1 MSSQDSNILTIR
13 EPARNL
19 RVDANYDVVV
29 AGGGIAGVAAAVAAA
44 REGASVCLIE
54 KQIGLGGLATLGI
67 VTCWLPI
74 CNGAGRQVIG
84 GIGEELLRL
93 SVRDMKAENNEAGF
107 HGVPACW
114 EKKGDKE
121 KRKTTRYATM
131 FNPGLYTLLLE
142 KWVLDAGVSILYDTI
157 VCDVKRKRGQVTHVV
172 VENKSGRYAIGCKAV
187 VDATGD
193 ADVCH
198 LAGEETE
205 TTNSNV
211 ASAWFYYLKDGKA
224 HLSMTSNAYSAKLD
238 INELKCAHYDGTNG
252 NDVTKQVIEAHSLIL
267 RDTAIYADKA
277 EGAPVEPFYI
287 PSIPCFRATRRLVG
301 EQSMQ
306 ESDMYKWFDDTVGL
320 TGDWRRRGP
329 VFAITMRMLRGVA
342 NNNLL
347 SAGRCYSMDKSTWDC
362 GRVIPTCAIT
372 GEAAG
377 LAAAVAALQKNGNVR
392 RIGIRSFQAKMRKNG
407 NLLSEKLVAESDC
420 L

>member
-1 MSSQDSNILTIR
+1 MDTMEKII
-13 EPARNL
+13 EPSRAIP
-19 RVDANYDVVV
+19 VCGEYDVVV

-44 REGASVCLIE
+44 REGASVCLLE

-74 CNGAGRQVIG
+74 CDGEGHQVIG

-93 SVRDMKAENNEAGF
+93 SVRDMKTENDAAGF
-107 HGVPACW
+107 HGVPRCW
-114 EKKGDKE
+114 EKGGNLE
-121 KRKTTRYATM
+121 ERRKVRFQTM
-131 FNPGLYTLLLE
+131 FNPGFYSLLLE
-142 KWVLDAGVSILYDTI
+142 KWILAAGVHLLYDTV
-157 VCDVKRKRGQVTHVV
+157 VCEVRRRRGKITHVV
-172 VENKSGRYAIGCKAV
+172 VENKSGRRAIACRTV

-193 ADVCH
+193 ADICH

-205 TTNSNV
+205 TSNANV
-211 ASAWFYYLKDGKA
+211 AASWFYYLKDGVA
-224 HLSMTSNAYSAKLD
+224 HISLTSNAFHDKLD
-238 INELKCAHYDGTNG
+238 PTKLSCRHYDGT
-252 NDVTKQVIEAHSLIL
+252 DAEQVTQQVLESHELIL
-267 RDTAIYADKA
+267 RDSAQYAAKNPGSA
-277 EGAPVEPFYI
+277 VEPFYI

-301 EQSMQ
+301 EQSML

-342 NNNLL
+342 NANLL
-347 SAGRCYSMDKSTWDC
+347 AAGRCYSMDTSTWDC

-377 LAAAVAALQKNGNVR
+377 LAAAIAALRKNGNVR
-392 RIGIRSFQAKMRKNG
+392 AIGIKAFQAKMRRNG
-407 NLLSEKLVAESDC
+407 NLLDRKLVER
-420 L
+420 